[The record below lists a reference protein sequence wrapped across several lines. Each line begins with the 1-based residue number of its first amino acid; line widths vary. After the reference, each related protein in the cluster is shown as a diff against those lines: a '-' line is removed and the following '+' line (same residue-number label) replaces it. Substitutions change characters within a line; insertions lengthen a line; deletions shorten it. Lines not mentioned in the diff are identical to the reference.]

1 MAFSIRST
9 PISTRQETCM
19 VSYCSKSLRD
29 FSMSSIETS
38 AKRLRD
44 FWKRLISKIS
54 ASSCEWVM
62 IFFIIFP
69 IFRLIYFV
77 LMIICA
83 KCGGVNSFFTLNVG
97 FGCGKVVYLL
107 E

>member
-1 MAFSIRST
+1 LPSLKYSACSLKYSLAADWFLAFSIRST

-69 IFRLIYFV
+69 IF
-77 LMIICA
+77 
-83 KCGGVNSFFTLNVG
+83 SFKFIL
-97 FGCGKVVYLL
+97 YL
-107 E
+107 